1 MPLPDH
7 LLNRTL
13 EYDAEFRADGI
24 RATADLVATTDD
36 GQAVV
41 VLVRAG
47 SCRKRSYA
55 MDAAFTLTAA
65 EASGR
70 SVQSVLLYHPRKE
83 YVRRT
88 QLCAAELM
96 ICDDITVAARR
107 LLPEVQLALQQIAA
121 ISADAASVE
130 ADDLK
135 ACGRRGQ
142 CSYCGA
148 EAAVTLAV
156 DDPRTLFL
164 GRRKGRELVQAGVES
179 LLVLPE
185 SVTLTPR
192 QRIQIEA
199 IRQSRPHVDRPALCG
214 FAAQLRYP
222 LRFLDFEAFSLP
234 VPPYPDTRVWEHIPY
249 LYTLQTVAE
258 PGAAAEQTHF
268 CGSAPGDYRE
278 QLAGQLMH
286 DLGAEGTIIVYG
298 RDFEARMLRRLGD
311 WVPPAAQA
319 LGDCVERVIDL
330 AQPFREFW
338 YYHHLQRGS
347 LSMKTVLPL
356 LGGIGYEDLKIHNG
370 LEANAVFST
379 ALLESRPLKPAE
391 QTAVIE
397 YCARDTAGMARMTE
411 ALLRLCQDGT
421 AC

>member
-1 MPLPDH
+1 MEHDV
-7 LLNRTL
+7 
-13 EYDAEFRADGI
+13 EFRADGI
-24 RATADLVATTDD
+24 RANADLVATTDD

-41 VLVRAG
+41 ALVRLG
-47 SCRKRSYA
+47 SWRKRNYVL
-55 MDAAFTLTAA
+55 DASFALTAA

-70 SVQSVLLYHPRKE
+70 RVQSLLLYHPRKE
-83 YVRRT
+83 YVRGL
-88 QLCAAELM
+88 QLCAAELL

-107 LLPEVQLALQQIAA
+107 LLPEVQSALQQIVA
-121 ISADAASVE
+121 ISADAALVE
-130 ADDLK
+130 ADELQ
-135 ACGRRGQ
+135 ACGQ
-142 CSYCGA
+142 CRYCSA
-148 EAAVTLAV
+148 EAAATLAV

-164 GRRKGRELVQAGVES
+164 ARRKGRELVQAGVES
-179 LLVLPE
+179 LLGLPQ

-199 IRQSRPHVDRPALCG
+199 IRQTRPHVDRPALRE

-258 PGAAAEQTHF
+258 PGAAAEQTYF
-268 CGSAPGDYRE
+268 CGSASGDYRE

-286 DLGAEGTIIVYG
+286 DLGAVGTIIVYG
-298 RDFEARMLRRLGD
+298 RDFEARMLRRLGN
-311 WVPPAAQA
+311 WVPAAAQA

-347 LSMKTVLPL
+347 LSMKTILPL

-379 ALLESRPLKPAE
+379 ALLEGRPLNPAE
-391 QTAVIE
+391 QTAVID

-411 ALLRLCQDGT
+411 ALLRLCQDGS